1 LRRGSRYN
9 EPNEQD
15 AAQAAPREE
24 TMIRIRP
31 LLAFVGVA
39 TALRFLASDADAR
52 VGRGGSFGSR
62 GGQTYSAPPTT
73 RTAPNQAAPIER
85 SMTQPGQQTT
95 GVARPGAP
103 APAATGA
110 AGRGGLFGG
119 LAGRGGFF
127 GGLLGAGLIGM
138 LLGYGLAGGLGSLGS
153 ILGLL
158 LQVGLIMVVA
168 ALIVRWWQNRQQ
180 QRPAYAGMPQ
190 QMHREDTNYRRLEL
204 GGAAPG
210 ATTPGATT
218 PGMQGDVQLQKE
230 DFDAFERLLGEIQ
243 AAYGNEDLGKLRGF
257 ATPEMLSYFAEELAD
272 NASRGVVNQVS
283 DVKLLQG
290 DLSEAWREG
299 NVEYATV
306 AMTFSLVERTV
317 ERAGGRVVDG
327 GDQPIE
333 ITELWTFMR
342 SRGGSWLLS
351 AIQQA

>member
-1 LRRGSRYN
+1 M
-9 EPNEQD
+9 
-15 AAQAAPREE
+15 
-24 TMIRIRP
+24 TRIRP
-31 LLAFVGVA
+31 LLAFVAVA
-39 TALRFLASDADAR
+39 TALTFLAADADAR
-52 VGRGGSFGSR
+52 AGRGGSFGSR
-62 GGQTYSAPPTT
+62 GGQTYTAPPTT

-85 SMTQPGQQTT
+85 SMTQPGQP
-95 GVARPGAP
+95 GGPSAAINRPAGAP
-103 APAATGA
+103 APAAT
-110 AGRGGLFGG
+110 G

-138 LLGYGLAGGLGSLGS
+138 LLGYGLSGGLGSLGS
-153 ILGLL
+153 FLGLL

-168 ALIVRWWQNRQQ
+168 ALIVRWWQNRQ
-180 QRPAYAGMPQ
+180 RPAPAYAGMPQ
-190 QMHREDTNYRRLEL
+190 RMHEDANYRRVDL
-204 GGAAPG
+204 GGGAPG
-210 ATTPGATT
+210 AATPGV
-218 PGMQGDVQLQKE
+218 QGDVQLEKE

-243 AAYGNEDLGKLRGF
+243 TAYGNEDLGKLRGL
-257 ATPEMLSYFAEELAD
+257 ATPEMVSYFAEELAD

-299 NVEYATV
+299 SVEYATV
-306 AMTFSLVERTV
+306 AMNFSLVERTV

-342 SRGGSWLLS
+342 TRGGSWLLS